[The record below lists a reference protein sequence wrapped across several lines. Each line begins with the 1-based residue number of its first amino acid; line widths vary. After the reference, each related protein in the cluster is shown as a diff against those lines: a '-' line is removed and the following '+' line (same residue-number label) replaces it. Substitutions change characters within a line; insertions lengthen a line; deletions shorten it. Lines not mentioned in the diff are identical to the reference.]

1 MHMEFNLTVT
11 TLLAFQRSKCQNKFL
26 LIGELDLA
34 SYALF
39 LPSVSRTMAVEV
51 AFLGIKNPL
60 VDK

>member
-11 TLLAFQRSKCQNKFL
+11 TLLAFQRSKRQNKFL

-39 LPSVSRTMAVEV
+39 LPSASETMVVV
-51 AFLGIKNPL
+51 AAL
-60 VDK
+60 